1 MKVAIRNSSYS
12 YEILKPAFFEIMDT
26 IGGDMIR
33 KGHTVLIKPNLL
45 QPATPQQAILTHPSV
60 IKAAVE
66 YILARGARAVISD
79 SPAMGS
85 FERILQ
91 ENGITEAVGNL
102 DAPCRAFHDTLKVD
116 IGKPFD
122 FIEMA
127 CDAVHADV
135 IINLP
140 KLKTH
145 SQMLLTLGVKN
156 MFGCIVGNCK
166 AEWHMRT
173 GINRE
178 MFAKLLVMI
187 YQRLRPAFTILDGI
201 LTLEGEVP
209 GKRGVPKEIG
219 VLIGSGDAY
228 AVDTAVC
235 RMLGL
240 PPEQL
245 PTLKIAAE
253 MGLID
258 KTMEMDGRL
267 PGIRD
272 FKLPEMVSP
281 MFGPKQTHSFLRRHL
296 LQRPAVDIPLCE
308 MCGKC
313 WDICPAEAVT
323 HGKESL
329 RFNYDLCIRC
339 YCCIEV
345 CPHGALH
352 TVETFPGRI
361 MRRIFLPKS

>member
-1 MKVAIRNSSYS
+1 MKVVIRNSNYS
-12 YEILKPAFFEIMDT
+12 YELLKHSFFEIMDA
-26 IGGDMIR
+26 IGGEMIR
-33 KGHTVLIKPNLL
+33 KDHTVLIKPNLL
-45 QPATPQQAILTHPSV
+45 LPAMPQRAILTHPSV
-60 IKAAVE
+60 IRAAVE
-66 YILARGARAVISD
+66 YVLAKGAKAIISD

-85 FERILQ
+85 FEKILQ
-91 ENGITEAVGNL
+91 ENGITEAIRDL
-102 DAPCRAFHDTLKVD
+102 DAQCRIFQDSLKVD

-127 CDAVHADV
+127 YQAVNADV

-156 MFGCIVGNCK
+156 MFGCIIGNRK

-173 GINRE
+173 GINKE

-187 YQRLRPAFTILDGI
+187 YQRLKPTFTVLDGI
-201 LTLEGEVP
+201 LALEGEGP

-219 VLIGSGDAY
+219 VLIGSEDAY

-235 RMLGL
+235 QMLGMA
-240 PPEQL
+240 PKQL

-253 MGLID
+253 MGLIG
-258 KTMEMDGRL
+258 KTMEIDGRL
-267 PGIRD
+267 PSIRD

-281 MFGPKQTHSFLRRHL
+281 MFGPKQTHSFLRRHF
-296 LQRPAVDIPLCE
+296 LQRPIVDIPVCK

-313 WDICPAEAVT
+313 WDICPADAVS
-323 HGKESL
+323 HGRESL

-352 TVETFPGRI
+352 TEETFPGRI